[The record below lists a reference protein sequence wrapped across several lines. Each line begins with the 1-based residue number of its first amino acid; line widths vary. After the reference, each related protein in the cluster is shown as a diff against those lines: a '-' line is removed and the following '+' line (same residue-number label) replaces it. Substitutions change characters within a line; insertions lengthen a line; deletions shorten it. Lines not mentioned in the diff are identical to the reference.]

1 MYFDIHT
8 HHQTRLHEKGVTV
21 IRNLNV
27 PDCSCSSGLQANCTA
42 DIQNYSVGIHPW
54 KIDENLLDEHL
65 RFIEQNILFNCVKAV
80 GECGLDKHCK
90 TPWELQFRTFRSQID
105 LSEKFNKTLIIH
117 CVKAFDELI
126 ALRKTIQP
134 QQAWIIHGFRGNPQQ
149 AEQLLRQDF
158 LFSFGSYFN
167 EETVR
172 KIPPNKFFLETDTID
187 ISIQEVY
194 RKVAKYTGLSEES
207 LIIQIAQN
215 CENYRLI
222 GI

>member
-1 MYFDIHT
+1 MYVDIHT
-8 HHQTRLHEKGVTV
+8 HHQPCLHEKGVTV

-27 PDCSCSSGLQANCTA
+27 SDCICCYSLDLQT
-42 DIQNYSVGIHPW
+42 NYSIGIHPW
-54 KIDENLLDEHL
+54 KIDGNLLDKHL
-65 RFIEQNILFNCVKAV
+65 RFMEQNIPFNCVKAV
-80 GECGLDKHCK
+80 GECGLDKCCK
-90 TPWELQFRTFRSQID
+90 TPWELQLRAFRSQID

-149 AEQLLRQDF
+149 AEQLIRQNF
-158 LFSFGSYFN
+158 LLSFGSHFN

-172 KIPPNKFFLETDTID
+172 KISPNKFFLETDTTD

-194 RKVAKYTGLSEES
+194 RKVAKCIGLSEES
-207 LIIQIAQN
+207 LITQIAQN
-215 CENYRLI
+215 CEKYCLI
-222 GI
+222 DA